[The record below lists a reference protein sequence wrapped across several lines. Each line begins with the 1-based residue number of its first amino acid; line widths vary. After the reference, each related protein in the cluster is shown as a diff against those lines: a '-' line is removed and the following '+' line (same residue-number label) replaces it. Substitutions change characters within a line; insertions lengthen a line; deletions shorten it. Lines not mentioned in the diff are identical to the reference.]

1 MLQMNGCMRFIVVVR
16 SRLLKQTGFME
27 QIPSSE
33 ANRHSASINSPTFMK
48 PENSLP
54 CPQEP
59 AQFRG

>member
-1 MLQMNGCMRFIVVVR
+1 
-16 SRLLKQTGFME
+16 ME